1 MIFCVF
7 QDMITQGIFFTS
19 EPNSSLQNSKYCH
32 EKLPCEKLVRCCE
45 NERNHGNDL
54 DCLMLSTCHM
64 IEKCCPKPMKEQSIT
79 FKIDFSSF
87 NRKI

>member
-1 MIFCVF
+1 MF
-7 QDMITQGIFFTS
+7 QDMITQVISFTS

-45 NERNHGNDL
+45 NPNDL

-87 NRKI
+87 NWNIH